1 MKFEFK
7 KNAHCRATPENNYM
21 NVLYKAIPEENEADE
36 LEELII
42 PDGVIKIAPTAL
54 AELKGIK
61 TITVP
66 ASLRYF
72 KNEILWCMRNIER
85 INVPPENKY
94 FCFEN
99 GFLYNKDKTVLI
111 YAMPY
116 ITDCVLPDSVKKI
129 EPFAFR
135 RCKYM
140 TRFVI
145 PAELEEI
152 SYASL
157 RDCLSCLETIEVD
170 ERNKTFYFA
179 DGVIYNKVTNAVV
192 CAMQNLETCEIFD
205 GIERIN
211 SIAFQHCKKL
221 RSLTIPES
229 VTSIGEDVFID
240 TPWLKAKRRENPL
253 VVVNNIL
260 IYGRDCKDDVVIPD
274 GVEKIVI
281 CAFKDCINITSVV
294 IPESVTEIGCRAF
307 SGCTN
312 LENVYFSRNIEEI
325 KIGKNAF
332 RDTPVEKMLTPKKIK
347 KKSEKRREKRNDRRK
362 NQPKSDSSHQIY
374 DNLFSDDLYK
384 PDISIQ
390 AIPYQEGEVT
400 MKNSTQLINWNG
412 TVCVKMNAGSYEA
425 LIAYEIGANVIRL
438 RDNDKG
444 MEFFRWN
451 ADNTAD
457 DIRQSAEVWGLPTL
471 YLPNRFAD
479 GKLKTSDALYQL
491 PVNEKA
497 PYNNHIH
504 GFLHKRRF
512 ELVWHDADSNCAW
525 VKVRYVYDENDE
537 FFQYLP
543 VKFIAEYTFTLS
555 ENGLEQDISFTNL
568 SDKVLPMSLA
578 SHTTINSP
586 FVDGAKE
593 GDIRLTVPVGKKC
606 ELNERCLPTENL
618 KSLTMCDLEYKNGTK
633 CPVLQVVDNDMYFGE
648 YADLDGEKFHGVI
661 AEDTA
666 SGKKLC
672 YEVSDEYKFWIIWND
687 RGFNHYFCPEPM
699 TAMIDAPNLSLAPE
713 VSGYV
718 EVKPNETYTAHQR
731 FFSK

>member
-1 MKFEFK
+1 MKFEIK
-7 KNAHCRATPENNYM
+7 KNILCRAVPED
-21 NVLYKAIPEENEADE
+21 NEADE
-36 LEELII
+36 LEELTI
-42 PDGVIKIAPTAL
+42 PEGIEKIAQSAL

-61 TITVP
+61 TINIP
-66 ASLRYF
+66 ESL
-72 KNEILWCMRNIER
+72 KVLNNGILWHLLDIER
-85 INVPPENKY
+85 INVPDGNPD
-94 FCFEN
+94 FFFEN
-99 GFLYNKDKTVLI
+99 GFLYNKDKTALI

-135 RCKYM
+135 RCRYM

-145 PAELEEI
+145 TAGLEEI
-152 SYASL
+152 CYASL
-157 RDCLSCLETIEVD
+157 RDCFSLETIEVD
-170 ERNKTFYFA
+170 EKNKTFYVIG
-179 DGVIYNKVTNAVV
+179 GVIYNRVTNAVV
-192 CAMQNLETCEIFD
+192 YAMRSVESCEIPD

-229 VTSIGEDVFID
+229 VTSIGGDAFID
-240 TPWLKAKRRENPL
+240 TPWLKAKRKENPL

-260 IYGRDCKDDVVIPD
+260 VYGRDCKGDIVIPD

-281 CAFKDCINITSVV
+281 CAFKDCKNITSVV
-294 IPESVTEIGCRAF
+294 IPESVTEIWSRAF
-307 SGCTN
+307 AGCTN
-312 LENVYFSRNIEEI
+312 LENVYFSRSKEEI
-325 KIGKNAF
+325 NIGKNAF
-332 RDTPVEKMLTPKKIK
+332 KDTPAADMFADDVPKKSK
-347 KKSEKRREKRNDRRK
+347 EKSRRKRDRRKERLRNQAEKRRK
-362 NQPKSDSSHQIY
+362 IY
-374 DNLFSDDLYK
+374 DSLFSDDLYK

-390 AIPYQEGEVT
+390 AVPYQEGEST

-438 RDNDKG
+438 RDNEKG

-451 ADNTAD
+451 AGNTAD

-479 GKLKTSDALYQL
+479 GRLKTSDALYQL

-504 GFLHKRRF
+504 GFLHKRPF

-537 FFQYLP
+537 FFKYLP
-543 VKFIAEYTFTLS
+543 VKFAAEYTFTLS

-618 KSLTMCDLEYKNGTK
+618 KSLSMWDLEYKNGAK

-648 YADLDGEKFHGVI
+648 YADLDGEKFHGII

-672 YEVSDEYKFWIIWND
+672 YEVSEEYKFWIIWND

-699 TAMIDAPNLSLAPE
+699 TAMIDAPNLSLAPDI
-713 VSGYV
+713 SGYT

-731 FFSK
+731 FFSR